1 MSDSVTPRIAACK
14 TSLSFTIS
22 RSLLKLMSIELV
34 MPSNHLI
41 LCDPHLFLP
50 SSFPSI
56 RVFSSESAL
65 CIWWP
70 KFWNFS
76 SSMNEWSGLISFK
89 IGWFDFLAVQETL
102 ESSSEPQFKNID
114 SLELRLLYGPTLT
127 SLHD

>member
-14 TSLSFTIS
+14 VSPSFTIFQC
-22 RSLLKLMSIELV
+22 LLKLMSIELV

-76 SSMNEWSGLISFK
+76 CSMNECSELISFK

-114 SLELRLLYGPTLT
+114 SLALRLLYGPTLT